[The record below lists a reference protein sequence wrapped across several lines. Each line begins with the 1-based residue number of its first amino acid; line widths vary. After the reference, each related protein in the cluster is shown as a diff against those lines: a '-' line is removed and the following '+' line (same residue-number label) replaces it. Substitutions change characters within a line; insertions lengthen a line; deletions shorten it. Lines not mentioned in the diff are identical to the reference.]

1 MFFDSTYILV
11 LIGAGICALAQW
23 NVNRTFSEY
32 SKVRTEAGIT
42 GAQAARRFLSSE
54 DLGSMPVNHVA
65 GTLTD
70 HYDPTSKSVSLSD
83 MVYGSTSVA
92 AIGVAAHECG
102 HALQDKE
109 GYMPLAIRSAILPV
123 ANIGSKAAWYLILI
137 GLLLTSV
144 AEKVGSI
151 ALQAGVVCFMAVVAF
166 QLVTLPVEFN
176 ASRRGLELLSREG
189 MLTSEEESQAGEVL
203 FAAALTYVAGAVSS
217 ALQLLRLILIA
228 NRGRSRR

>member
-1 MFFDSTYILV
+1 MYFDSTYLLV

-23 NVNRTFSEY
+23 NVTRTFNMY

-42 GAQAARRFLSSE
+42 GAQAARRFLNAE
-54 DLGSMPVNHVA
+54 DLSGMPVNHVA
-65 GTLTD
+65 GSLTD
-70 HYDPTSKSVSLSD
+70 HYDPSTKSVSLSD
-83 MVYGSTSVA
+83 MVYGSSSVA

-109 GYMPLAIRSAILPV
+109 SYMPLAIRTAIVPV
-123 ANIGSKAAWYLILI
+123 ANIGSKAAWILILV
-137 GLLLTSV
+137 GLFLTGV
-144 AEKVGSI
+144 ADRIGSI

-176 ASRRGLELLSREG
+176 ASRRGMELLSREG
-189 MLTSEEESQAGEVL
+189 LLTSEEESQVGKVL

-228 NRGRSRR
+228 NRRSRR

>member
-11 LIGAGICALAQW
+11 LIRAGICALAQW

-54 DLGSMPVNHVA
+54 ALGSMPVNHVA

-189 MLTSEEESQAGEVL
+189 MLTSEEESQAGKVL